1 MTNAANG
8 TQPHNLGFAIE
19 HLRARWG
26 EIVAFGALL
35 VVLGVAALCFTLP
48 STVATV
54 TLNGVFF
61 LVAGVA
67 EIGVGAHAK
76 SWARFFLWIIG
87 GAIYLVAGVV
97 CIINPIFASLAL
109 TLALGA
115 GLIAAA
121 AVRAYLAFHLPAG
134 NARAHGAARRGGHLP
149 ARPGHRRPLAD
160 GLPLRPG
167 NPARRRF
174 AVSWSRLG
182 DLRDRPQAAPLTGPS
197 GRRRPFRMLK
207 IAPFERFADDWA
219 AARIFSPV

>member
-1 MTNAANG
+1 MTNATDG
-8 TQPHNLGFAIE
+8 TQPHSLGFAIE

-35 VVLGVAALCFTLP
+35 FVLGLAALCFTLP

-54 TLNGVFF
+54 TLNGLFF

-76 SWARFFLWIIG
+76 SWARFFLWIVG
-87 GAIYLVAGVV
+87 GAIYLIAGVI

-121 AVRAYLAFHLPAG
+121 LMRAYLAFHLPGG
-134 NARAHGAARRGGHLP
+134 NPRAMVLLAAAVTFLLGLVIVVHWPTDSVYVLGILLGVDLLFHGIGWATFGIG
-149 ARPGHRRPLAD
+149 
-160 GLPLRPG
+160 LRP
-167 NPARRRF
+167 RR
-174 AVSWSRLG
+174 
-182 DLRDRPQAAPLTGPS
+182 
-197 GRRRPFRMLK
+197 
-207 IAPFERFADDWA
+207 
-219 AARIFSPV
+219 

>member
-1 MTNAANG
+1 MSSETSE
-8 TQPHNLGFAIE
+8 TRPHSLGLAIE

-35 VVLGVAALCFTLP
+35 VVLGLAALCFTLP
-48 STVATV
+48 STIATV

-87 GAIYLVAGVV
+87 GAIYLIAGLF
-97 CIINPIFASLAL
+97 CILNPVFASLAL

-121 AVRAYLAFHLPAG
+121 LVRAYLAFHLPGG
-134 NARAHGAARRGGHLP
+134 NPRAMVLLAAAVTFLLGLVILVHWPTDSVYVLGILLGVDLLFHGIGWATF
-149 ARPGHRRPLAD
+149 
-160 GLPLRPG
+160 GLGLRP
-167 NPARRRF
+167 RR
-174 AVSWSRLG
+174 
-182 DLRDRPQAAPLTGPS
+182 
-197 GRRRPFRMLK
+197 
-207 IAPFERFADDWA
+207 
-219 AARIFSPV
+219 

>member
-1 MTNAANG
+1 MTNATNE
-8 TQPHNLGFAIE
+8 TQPHSLGLAIE

-35 VVLGVAALCFTLP
+35 VVLGIAALCFTLP
-48 STVATV
+48 STIATV

-87 GAIYLVAGVV
+87 GAIYLIAGVI

-115 GLIAAA
+115 GLIAAGG
-121 AVRAYLAFHLPAG
+121 VRAYLAIQLSGSQP
-134 NARAHGAARRGGHLP
+134 RHGAARRCGDFP
-149 ARPGHRRPLAD
+149 ARFDDRHPLAD
-160 GLPLRPG
+160 
-167 NPARRRF
+167 
-174 AVSWSRLG
+174 
-182 DLRDRPQAAPLTGPS
+182 
-197 GRRRPFRMLK
+197 
-207 IAPFERFADDWA
+207 
-219 AARIFSPV
+219 

>member
-1 MTNAANG
+1 M
-8 TQPHNLGFAIE
+8 
-19 HLRARWG
+19 
-26 EIVAFGALL
+26 
-35 VVLGVAALCFTLP
+35 CFTLP

-87 GAIYLVAGVV
+87 GAIYLIAGLF

-121 AVRAYLAFHLPAG
+121 LVRAYLAFNLPAG
-134 NARAHGAARRGGHLP
+134 NPRAMVLLAAAVTFLLGLVIVVHWPTDSVYVLGILLGVDLLFHGIGWATFGLGLRARR
-149 ARPGHRRPLAD
+149 
-160 GLPLRPG
+160 
-167 NPARRRF
+167 
-174 AVSWSRLG
+174 
-182 DLRDRPQAAPLTGPS
+182 
-197 GRRRPFRMLK
+197 
-207 IAPFERFADDWA
+207 
-219 AARIFSPV
+219 

>member
-1 MTNAANG
+1 MTNATSG
-8 TQPHNLGFAIE
+8 TQPHSLGFAIE

-35 VVLGVAALCFTLP
+35 VVLGLAALCFTLP

-54 TLNGVFF
+54 TLNGLFF

-76 SWARFFLWIIG
+76 SWARFFLWIVG
-87 GAIYLVAGVV
+87 GAIYLIAGVI

-121 AVRAYLAFHLPAG
+121 AVRAYLAFHLPGG
-134 NARAHGAARRGGHLP
+134 NPRALVLLAAAVTFLLGLVIVVHWPTDSVYVLGILLGVDLLFHGVGWATFGVG
-149 ARPGHRRPLAD
+149 
-160 GLPLRPG
+160 LRP
-167 NPARRRF
+167 RR
-174 AVSWSRLG
+174 
-182 DLRDRPQAAPLTGPS
+182 
-197 GRRRPFRMLK
+197 
-207 IAPFERFADDWA
+207 
-219 AARIFSPV
+219 

>member
-1 MTNAANG
+1 MTNATNG
-8 TQPHNLGFAIE
+8 THPQSLGLAIE

-35 VVLGVAALCFTLP
+35 IVLGLVALCFTLP

-76 SWARFFLWIIG
+76 SWKRFFLWIGG
-87 GAIYLVAGVV
+87 GAIYLIAGLI

-121 AVRAYLAFHLPAG
+121 VVRAYLAFHLPAG
-134 NARAHGAARRGGHLP
+134 NSRAVVLLAAAVTFLLGLVIVAHWPTDSVYVLGILLGVDLLFHGIGWTTFGV
-149 ARPGHRRPLAD
+149 G
-160 GLPLRPG
+160 LRP
-167 NPARRRF
+167 RR
-174 AVSWSRLG
+174 
-182 DLRDRPQAAPLTGPS
+182 
-197 GRRRPFRMLK
+197 
-207 IAPFERFADDWA
+207 
-219 AARIFSPV
+219 

>member
-1 MTNAANG
+1 MTNATNG
-8 TQPHNLGFAIE
+8 TQPHSLGLAIE

-87 GAIYLVAGVV
+87 GAIYLIAGVI

-134 NARAHGAARRGGHLP
+134 AARAMVLLAAAVTFLLGLVIVVHWPSDSVYVLGILLGVDLLFHGIGWATFG
-149 ARPGHRRPLAD
+149 
-160 GLPLRPG
+160 
-167 NPARRRF
+167 F
-174 AVSWSRLG
+174 
-182 DLRDRPQAAPLTGPS
+182 DLRS
-197 GRRRPFRMLK
+197 RR
-207 IAPFERFADDWA
+207 
-219 AARIFSPV
+219 

>member
-1 MTNAANG
+1 MTNATDG
-8 TQPHNLGFAIE
+8 TQPHSLGFAIE

-87 GAIYLVAGVV
+87 GAIYLAAGVV
-97 CIINPIFASLAL
+97 CIINPTFAKFAL

-121 AVRAYLAFHLPAG
+121 AVRAYLAFHLPSG
-134 NARAHGAARRGGHLP
+134 NARAMVLLAAAVTFLLGLVIVVHWPTDSHYVLGILLGVDLLFHGIGWATFGIG
-149 ARPGHRRPLAD
+149 
-160 GLPLRPG
+160 LRP
-167 NPARRRF
+167 RR
-174 AVSWSRLG
+174 
-182 DLRDRPQAAPLTGPS
+182 
-197 GRRRPFRMLK
+197 
-207 IAPFERFADDWA
+207 
-219 AARIFSPV
+219 

>member
-1 MTNAANG
+1 MTNATNG
-8 TQPHNLGFAIE
+8 TQPHSLGLAIE

-87 GAIYLVAGVV
+87 GAIYLTAGVI

-121 AVRAYLAFHLPAG
+121 AVRAYLAVHLPAG
-134 NARAHGAARRGGHLP
+134 NPRAMVLLAAAVTFLLGLVIVAHWPSDSVYVLGILLGVDLLFHGIGWATFGVSLRARR
-149 ARPGHRRPLAD
+149 
-160 GLPLRPG
+160 
-167 NPARRRF
+167 
-174 AVSWSRLG
+174 
-182 DLRDRPQAAPLTGPS
+182 
-197 GRRRPFRMLK
+197 
-207 IAPFERFADDWA
+207 
-219 AARIFSPV
+219 

>member
-1 MTNAANG
+1 MSSQTSE
-8 TQPHNLGFAIE
+8 TRPHSLGLAIE

-35 VVLGVAALCFTLP
+35 IVLGLAALCFTLP
-48 STVATV
+48 STIATV

-87 GAIYLVAGVV
+87 GAIYLIAGIV
-97 CIINPIFASLAL
+97 CILNPVFASLAL

-121 AVRAYLAFHLPAG
+121 VVRAYLAFHLPGG
-134 NARAHGAARRGGHLP
+134 NPRAMVLLAAAVTFLLGLVIVVHWPTDSVYVLGILLGVDLLFHGIGWATF
-149 ARPGHRRPLAD
+149 
-160 GLPLRPG
+160 GLGLRPQ
-167 NPARRRF
+167 R
-174 AVSWSRLG
+174 
-182 DLRDRPQAAPLTGPS
+182 
-197 GRRRPFRMLK
+197 
-207 IAPFERFADDWA
+207 
-219 AARIFSPV
+219 

>member
-8 TQPHNLGFAIE
+8 TQPHSLGLAIE

-76 SWARFFLWIIG
+76 SWARFFLWIVG
-87 GAIYLVAGVV
+87 GAVYLIAGLI

-121 AVRAYLAFHLPAG
+121 VVRAYLAFHLPAG
-134 NARAHGAARRGGHLP
+134 NARAMVL
-149 ARPGHRRPLAD
+149 L
-160 GLPLRPG
+160 
-167 NPARRRF
+167 
-174 AVSWSRLG
+174 
-182 DLRDRPQAAPLTGPS
+182 
-197 GRRRPFRMLK
+197 
-207 IAPFERFADDWA
+207 A
-219 AARIFSPV
+219 AAVTFLLGLVIVAHWPTDSVYVLGILLGVDLLFHGIGWATFGVGLRSRR

>member
-1 MTNAANG
+1 MSNAANQ
-8 TQPHNLGFAIE
+8 TQRLSLGVAIE

-35 VVLGVAALCFTLP
+35 IVLGVAALCFAFP
-48 STVATV
+48 ATVATV

-87 GAIYLVAGVV
+87 GVIYLLAGIF
-97 CIINPIFASLAL
+97 CIINPVFASLAL

-121 AVRAYLAFHLPAG
+121 AVRAYLAFHLPAD
-134 NARAHGAARRGGHLP
+134 NARFMVL
-149 ARPGHRRPLAD
+149 L
-160 GLPLRPG
+160 
-167 NPARRRF
+167 
-174 AVSWSRLG
+174 
-182 DLRDRPQAAPLTGPS
+182 
-197 GRRRPFRMLK
+197 
-207 IAPFERFADDWA
+207 A
-219 AARIFSPV
+219 AAVTFLLGLLIVVRWPLDSVYVLGILLGVDLVFHGIGWATFAISLRSRR

>member
-8 TQPHNLGFAIE
+8 TQPHSLGLAIE

-76 SWARFFLWIIG
+76 SWARFFLWIVG
-87 GAIYLVAGVV
+87 GAIYLIAGVI

-121 AVRAYLAFHLPAG
+121 AVRAYLAFHLPSG
-134 NARAHGAARRGGHLP
+134 NARAMVLLAAAVTFLLGLVIVVHWPTDSHYVLGILLGVDLLFHGIGWATFGIG
-149 ARPGHRRPLAD
+149 
-160 GLPLRPG
+160 LRP
-167 NPARRRF
+167 RR
-174 AVSWSRLG
+174 
-182 DLRDRPQAAPLTGPS
+182 
-197 GRRRPFRMLK
+197 
-207 IAPFERFADDWA
+207 
-219 AARIFSPV
+219 

>member
-1 MTNAANG
+1 MTNATNG
-8 TQPHNLGFAIE
+8 TQPPSLGLAIE

-35 VVLGVAALCFTLP
+35 VVLGLAALCFTLP

-87 GAIYLVAGVV
+87 GAIYLIAGLI

-121 AVRAYLAFHLPAG
+121 AVRAYLAFQLPAG
-134 NARAHGAARRGGHLP
+134 NARTMVLLAAAVTFLLGLVIVVHWPTDSVYVLGILLGVDLLFHGIGWATFGVGLRARR
-149 ARPGHRRPLAD
+149 
-160 GLPLRPG
+160 
-167 NPARRRF
+167 
-174 AVSWSRLG
+174 
-182 DLRDRPQAAPLTGPS
+182 
-197 GRRRPFRMLK
+197 
-207 IAPFERFADDWA
+207 
-219 AARIFSPV
+219 

>member
-8 TQPHNLGFAIE
+8 TQPHSLGLAIE

-76 SWARFFLWIIG
+76 SWARFFLWIVG
-87 GAIYLVAGVV
+87 GAIYLIAGVI
-97 CIINPIFASLAL
+97 CIINPIFAIFAL
-109 TLALGA
+109 TLALGV

-121 AVRAYLAFHLPAG
+121 CVRAYLAFYLPAD
-134 NARAHGAARRGGHLP
+134 NARVMVL
-149 ARPGHRRPLAD
+149 
-160 GLPLRPG
+160 
-167 NPARRRF
+167 
-174 AVSWSRLG
+174 V
-182 DLRDRPQAAPLTGPS
+182 
-197 GRRRPFRMLK
+197 
-207 IAPFERFADDWA
+207 A
-219 AARIFSPV
+219 AAFTFLLGLLIVARWPTDARYVLGILLGVDLLFHGFAWATFGFGLRSRR

>member
-1 MTNAANG
+1 MTNATNG
-8 TQPHNLGFAIE
+8 TQPHSLGLAIE

-87 GAIYLVAGVV
+87 GAIYLIAGVI

-134 NARAHGAARRGGHLP
+134 NARAMVLLAAAVTFLLGLVIVVHWPTDSVYVLGILLGVDLLFHGIGWATFGIG
-149 ARPGHRRPLAD
+149 
-160 GLPLRPG
+160 LRP
-167 NPARRRF
+167 RR
-174 AVSWSRLG
+174 
-182 DLRDRPQAAPLTGPS
+182 
-197 GRRRPFRMLK
+197 
-207 IAPFERFADDWA
+207 
-219 AARIFSPV
+219 

>member
-1 MTNAANG
+1 MSSETSE
-8 TQPHNLGFAIE
+8 TRPYSLGLAIE

-35 VVLGVAALCFTLP
+35 VMLGLAALCFTLP
-48 STVATV
+48 STIATV

-87 GAIYLVAGVV
+87 GAIYLIAGLF
-97 CIINPIFASLAL
+97 CILNPVFASLAL

-121 AVRAYLAFHLPAG
+121 LVRAYLAFHLPGG
-134 NARAHGAARRGGHLP
+134 NPRAMVLLAAAVTFLLGLVILVHWPTDSVYVLGILLGVDLLFHGIGWATF
-149 ARPGHRRPLAD
+149 
-160 GLPLRPG
+160 GLGLRP
-167 NPARRRF
+167 RR
-174 AVSWSRLG
+174 
-182 DLRDRPQAAPLTGPS
+182 
-197 GRRRPFRMLK
+197 
-207 IAPFERFADDWA
+207 
-219 AARIFSPV
+219 

>member
-1 MTNAANG
+1 MTNATNG
-8 TQPHNLGFAIE
+8 TQPHSLGLAIE

-35 VVLGVAALCFTLP
+35 VVLGLVALCFTLA
-48 STVATV
+48 STIATV

-87 GAIYLVAGVV
+87 GVVYLFAGLI
-97 CIINPIFASLAL
+97 CILNPIFASLAL

-121 AVRAYLAFHLPAG
+121 CVRAYLAFHLPGG
-134 NARAHGAARRGGHLP
+134 NPRAMVLLAAVVTFLLGLVIVVHWPTDSVYVLGILLGVDLLFHGIGWATFGIG
-149 ARPGHRRPLAD
+149 
-160 GLPLRPG
+160 LRP
-167 NPARRRF
+167 RR
-174 AVSWSRLG
+174 
-182 DLRDRPQAAPLTGPS
+182 
-197 GRRRPFRMLK
+197 
-207 IAPFERFADDWA
+207 
-219 AARIFSPV
+219 

>member
-1 MTNAANG
+1 MGRSRQASASQSSTCA
-8 TQPHNLGFAIE
+8 
-19 HLRARWG
+19 ARWG

-35 VVLGVAALCFTLP
+35 IVLGLAALCFTLP

-61 LVAGVA
+61 IVAGVA

-87 GAIYLVAGVV
+87 GALYLIAGII

-121 AVRAYLAFHLPAG
+121 RRCAPISPFICRAAIRALMVLLAAAVTFLL
-134 NARAHGAARRGGHLP
+134 
-149 ARPGHRRPLAD
+149 
-160 GLPLRPG
+160 GLIIVVHWPSDSRLRPG
-167 NPARRRF
+167 NPARRRS
-174 AVSWSRLG
+174 AVSWRRLG
-182 DLRDRPQAAPLTGPS
+182 ELRARPEARAADPP
-197 GRRRPFRMLK
+197 RRARK
-207 IAPFERFADDWA
+207 GAKSERFSRVARHQS
-219 AARIFSPV
+219 AARIFSSD